1 MNQSGCVFNKTLF
14 TKTNGR
20 QDVARVGGSLQTRRR
35 RSHAE
40 CSPLLGTSPAPTAL
54 FHPSLPWEPLM
65 GPFSY
70 QQGSLPSK
78 LQLIANAAIAV
89 GADYGASQCPLWP
102 LSPLGLALGQQM
114 LSG

>member
-1 MNQSGCVFNKTLF
+1 
-14 TKTNGR
+14 
-20 QDVARVGGSLQTRRR
+20 
-35 RSHAE
+35 
-40 CSPLLGTSPAPTAL
+40 
-54 FHPSLPWEPLM
+54 M

-89 GADYGASQCPLWP
+89 GADYGASQRPLWP
-102 LSPLGLALGQQM
+102 LSPLRLALGQQM